1 MFSITQAQALSMAD
15 KSSAAAIPE
24 HGQILD
30 IGGSALKCLNI
41 DKLKDTLTAIA
52 ESKDA
57 PTLPDELLYD
67 DVGLLMWN
75 KIMSIPQFYQTHDET
90 ALFDLNSA
98 ELIRQLPRHVTI
110 IDLGS
115 GSMSRLL
122 SPDLLTMFLES
133 SSSDTNK
140 VDHFL
145 AEFER
150 KKAHATYLALDIS
163 KTSLDQ
169 SIASLTANHSGPDSV
184 VNCAGLW
191 GTFENGLEHMDKIK
205 GPRLFLSLG
214 SVLCNDPWPAALG
227 HLRRWAAELRPEDR
241 LLIGMDGHLVAG
253 NRDKI
258 WAAYHSCDDMFRE
271 FFLNGLNNANKLLG
285 YKLFKEQ
292 DWDFKSELQ
301 ENPTTRH
308 RFFMRAKKDVQL
320 PGGDNVISSGQEI
333 DWFDSHKYGEQDVRL
348 MCSKAG
354 LTVLQSWAAPGS
366 EFRQYLVRTRS
377 EHDNLEDGDSGIA
390 GII

>member
-1 MFSITQAQALSMAD
+1 MSSLTQAQALSSAD
-15 KSSAAAIPE
+15 RSSVAAIPE

-98 ELIRQLPRHVTI
+98 EIIRQLPRHVTM

-115 GSMSRLL
+115 G
-122 SPDLLTMFLES
+122 DI
-133 SSSDTNK
+133 NK

-150 KKAHATYLALDIS
+150 KKVQTTYLALDIS

-191 GTFENGLEHMDKIK
+191 GTFENGLDHMDKIK

-214 SVLCNDPWPAALG
+214 SVLCNDPWSAALG
-227 HLRRWAAELRPEDR
+227 HLKRWASELRPEDH

-271 FFLNGLNNANKLLG
+271 FFLNGLKNANKLLG
-285 YKLFKEQ
+285 YELFKEQ
-292 DWDFKSELQ
+292 DWDFNSELQ
-301 ENPTTRH
+301 EKPTTRH
-308 RFFMRAKKDVQL
+308 RFFMRARKDVQL
-320 PGGDNVISSGQEI
+320 AGGDNVIYMGQEI